1 MRDKHELI
9 WVYTGEKAVIT
20 YSLMCVLG
28 GREGFLM
35 LSYHS
40 VTISI
45 SININREEMSKT
57 EKGRNYH

>member
-1 MRDKHELI
+1 MI
-9 WVYTGEKAVIT
+9 IS
-20 YSLMCVLG
+20 SLMCVLG

-57 EKGRNYH
+57 EKGRNYHSERSSVGPNAWQPR